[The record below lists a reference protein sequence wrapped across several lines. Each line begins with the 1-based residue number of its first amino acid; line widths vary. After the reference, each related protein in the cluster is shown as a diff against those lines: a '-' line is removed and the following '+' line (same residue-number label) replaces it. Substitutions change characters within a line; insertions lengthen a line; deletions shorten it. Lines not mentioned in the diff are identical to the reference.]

1 MEEKFF
7 KNIFGVL
14 MTFVVTGFCLQVFAV
29 ETKTCGIGI
38 DLIKDKMRSFHNGTY
53 IYNSLQSS
61 PASVI
66 PVGSEIIKVN
76 GINVKNKSLAE
87 IKNLIY
93 GEQGTQV
100 LLYVKKPDKTKQ
112 TYTLTRMNTT
122 LPQKKVDERF
132 DIHWKQIVPTDAEIC
147 DEIPYEVLQKLSY
160 DYCHYLQYW
169 RERKTLFKNGYDAC
183 MSYLPNEQN
192 FCLMNLVNRE
202 IDKTKNDRNAEIQ
215 ALIMQQQAIYHHEN
229 MINQM
234 RTENELNNINNSIRN
249 INNNLKK

>member
-1 MEEKFF
+1 MEVKFF
-7 KNIFGVL
+7 KNIFGILVAIIVFGL
-14 MTFVVTGFCLQVFAV
+14 QGFALESQ
-29 ETKTCGIGI
+29 TCGIGV

-53 IYNSLQSS
+53 VYNNTVQGSS
-61 PASVI
+61 AAVI

-76 GINVKNKSLAE
+76 GINVKNKSLSE
-87 IKNLIY
+87 IKSLIY
-93 GEQGTQV
+93 GEKGTQV
-100 LLYVKKPDKTKQ
+100 SLFVKKPDKSKQ
-112 TYTLTRMNTT
+112 TYSLTRTQIT

-160 DYCHYLQYW
+160 DYSHYLQYW
-169 RERKTLFKNGYDAC
+169 SERKILFQNGYDAC

-215 ALIMQQQAIYHHEN
+215 AMIMQQQAIYHHEN
-229 MINQM
+229 IINQM